1 MISKHKITFDPAEN
15 DDYDVVASY
24 LKAADGTLITHTGGA
39 LDVNIKTSDI
49 AIEVE
54 LDHANDSV
62 KVGDGTDFLEV
73 NADGSINAVV
83 SATDLDIRDL
93 AFATDKVD
101 VTGSEVSLDAAT
113 LAALE
118 QVTVSATDLDI
129 RDLTFA
135 TDKVDVTGSEV
146 SLDAATLAALESV
159 TVSATDLDI
168 RDLSSSQDSV
178 SIGDGTDFLAVNTDG
193 SINVLSQDAGYSSCV
208 NSAVSVGTTAT
219 DLVAADLANR
229 KEITIQNMGAK
240 EIYIGCD
247 ASVTIANGII
257 VPRGATASFKLGP
270 AINVHAITDSGTADV
285 RILELA

>member
-1 MISKHKITFDPAEN
+1 MITKHKITFDPAES

-24 LKAADGTLITHTGGA
+24 LKASDGTLITHTGGA
-39 LDVNIKTSDI
+39 LDVNLKTADV
-49 AIEVE
+49 ALEVE

-73 NADGSINAVV
+73 NADGSINVV
-83 SATDLDIRDL
+83 ATATDLDIRDL

-118 QVTVSATDLDI
+118 
-129 RDLTFA
+129 
-135 TDKVDVTGSEV
+135 E
-146 SLDAATLAALESV
+146 V

-168 RDLSSSQDSV
+168 RDLSHLSDSV
-178 SIGDGTDFLAVNTDG
+178 KIGDGVEFLAIESDG
-193 SINVLSQDAGYSSCV
+193 SINVNSAQAGFSVCA
-208 NSAVSVGTTAT
+208 NSAVSVGSTAT
-219 DLVAADLANR
+219 DLVGTDLANR
-229 KEITIQNMGAK
+229 KEITIQNMGTK

-247 ASVTIANGII
+247 ASVTVATGII
-257 VPRGATASFKLGP
+257 VPRGATASFNMGP
-270 AINVHAITDSGTADV
+270 AINVHAITSAGTADV